1 MNYNEMPN
9 DAAIYEKAYAELEYA
24 AKLHK
29 AGMFEE
35 PLMFLCSG
43 KEYGKP
49 LLFNDGVK
57 FRPGE
62 VTLWCGVNGQ
72 GKSLLTGQ
80 VALQLGEQG
89 ARCAIMSFE
98 MTPPR
103 TILRLMRQRLDHKP
117 CVEDVAP
124 FLAYLDD
131 KMIFLNYT
139 GAIKPEIII
148 GASIFA
154 NRDFGCSHVFI
165 DNLMKVVHGEDD
177 YNAQKDFVQKCTD
190 IARET
195 GLHIHIVHHARK
207 GQSEEDNIDK
217 FSVKGSGAIVD
228 LVDNA
233 ILIHRNKKKER
244 LARENGLS
252 PAEDMDMPDST
263 LLVAKQRNGDYEGE
277 IPLWFDKYTTAFCP
291 DVSRKPLWGNNV
303 LIQSDN

>member
-1 MNYNEMPN
+1 
-9 DAAIYEKAYAELEYA
+9 
-24 AKLHK
+24 
-29 AGMFEE
+29 MFEE

-49 LLFNDGVK
+49 LMFCDGVK

-62 VTLWCGVNGQ
+62 VTLWAGHNGN
-72 GKSLLTGQ
+72 GKSLVTGQ

-124 FLAYLDD
+124 FLAYLED
-131 KMIFLNYT
+131 KLIFLNYT
-139 GAIKPEIII
+139 GAIKPEIIL
-148 GASIFA
+148 GAAIVA
-154 NRDFGCSHVFI
+154 QRDFGCSHVFI

-303 LIQSDN
+303 LIQSND